1 MQHVTYNKRHNSHL
15 KLVFPISIV
24 GPVPKT
30 TQIYSHNVHNLYM
43 YLDLLRTLF
52 TFTCLAAMRSL
63 LEYAE
68 SVVLNTIDAEAKAAA
83 VSAATSDP
91 GLLAD
96 TL

>member
-1 MQHVTYNKRHNSHL
+1 
-15 KLVFPISIV
+15 
-24 GPVPKT
+24 
-30 TQIYSHNVHNLYM
+30 M